1 MSFIFDVTDKTGR
14 KIHLTDERWKHIR
27 KKHPEIESSELLQEA
42 IEKSDKIT
50 NTHLDPKV
58 NYFWKHYKNRLGHD
72 KFLLVVVKYLN
83 GDGYV
88 LSSYYEDKIQ

>member
-1 MSFIFDVTDKTGR
+1 MSFIFEVTDKTGR

-27 KKHPEIESSELLQEA
+27 KKHPEMEISELLQET
-42 IEKSDKIT
+42 IEKPDKIT
-50 NTHLDPKV
+50 NTHLDSKV
-58 NYFWKHYKNRLGHD
+58 NYFWKHYKNRSGSD

-88 LSSYYEDKIQ
+88 LSSYYKDKTQ